1 MKHKLFP
8 ALAFLSVLFIEL
20 DLKYV
25 WIVDLLDLPSKHL
38 E

>member
-20 DLKYV
+20 DLKYL
-25 WIVDLLDLPSKHL
+25 WIYWIFLQNI
-38 E
+38 